1 MTDKLFKLIEKMPL
15 VAILR
20 GITPTEAIPVSDAL
34 VKAGFTFMEVTLNS
48 PEWDQSLKL
57 MKDRHGSNIVL
68 GAGTVLRPDDV
79 DRVQAA
85 GGQAII
91 SPNMR
96 ADVIRRSKE
105 LGLLSVPGCYTPTEC
120 FAALDAGADILKI
133 FPADTL
139 GTAFIKA
146 INAVLPAGT
155 RICPT
160 GGVKTDNMQDFIDV
174 GVSAMGMGSALY
186 KPGKSISDI
195 AKAAKEF
202 VGAYKAIKQKAQA

>member
-1 MTDKLFKLIEKMPL
+1 MADKLFKLIEKMPL

-20 GITPTEAIPVSDAL
+20 GITPTEAIPVADAL

-48 PEWDQSLKL
+48 PEWDKSLAL
-57 MKDRHGSNIVL
+57 MKDRHGSDIVL
-68 GAGTVLRPDDV
+68 AAGTVLEPDEV
-79 DRVQAA
+79 DKVQAA
-85 GGQAII
+85 GGQVII

-120 FAALDAGADILKI
+120 FAALKAGADILKI

-146 INAVLPAGT
+146 IGAVLPTGT

-160 GGVKTDNMQDFIDV
+160 GGVNPENMKDFIDV

-186 KPGKSISDI
+186 KPGKSAAEVS
-195 AKAAKEF
+195 KAAEDF
-202 VGAYKAIKQKAQA
+202 VLAYNSITQKD

>member
-1 MTDKLFKLIEKMPL
+1 MTDKLLRLIEKMPL

-20 GITPTEAIPVSDAL
+20 GITPEEAVPVSDIL
-34 VKAGFTFMEVTLNS
+34 VDAGFTFMEVTLNS
-48 PEWDQSLKL
+48 PDWEESLRL
-57 MKDRHGSNIVL
+57 MKDRHGFKIVL
-68 GAGTVLRPDDV
+68 GAGTVLVPDEV
-79 DRVQAA
+79 DKVHAA

-91 SPNMR
+91 SPIMR

-139 GTAFIKA
+139 GTPFIKA
-146 INAVLPAGT
+146 INAVLPDGT

-160 GGVKTDNMQDFIDV
+160 GGVNTENMKDFLDV

-186 KPGKSISDI
+186 KPGKSLADI
-195 AKAAKEF
+195 KAAAENF
-202 VGAYKAIKQKAQA
+202 VATYVALKSGS